1 MQKEFEIKKEYL
13 INMPEA
19 TEKEENISKKDA
31 RKKRHKLGYNK
42 WIVKNIPFYFFIS
55 ALAIV
60 YIANGHYAD
69 KMMRKINETEKN
81 LKEMEYEY
89 KTVKQQVI
97 FRSKESEL
105 AKAVEPLGLK
115 PLIVPPMRIVDTL
128 KEK

>member
-1 MQKEFEIKKEYL
+1 MTPEKNINEEKKAKA
-13 INMPEA
+13 PH
-19 TEKEENISKKDA
+19 KKHQ
-31 RKKRHKLGYNK
+31 RNLMYNK
-42 WIVKNIPFYFFIS
+42 WLVKNIPFYFFIS
-55 ALAIV
+55 AIAIV

-69 KMMRKINETEKN
+69 KTMRKINETEKN
-81 LKEMEYEY
+81 LKEMEYEF

-115 PLIVPPMRIVDTL
+115 PLVVPPLRIVDTL

>member
-1 MQKEFEIKKEYL
+1 MTPEKNSNEEKKLNTAY
-13 INMPEA
+13 
-19 TEKEENISKKDA
+19 KKN
-31 RKKRHKLGYNK
+31 KRNLMYNR

-55 ALAIV
+55 AIAIV

-69 KMMRKINETEKN
+69 KTMRKINETENN
-81 LKEMEYEY
+81 LKEMEYEF

-115 PLIVPPMRIVDTL
+115 PLLVPPLRIVDTL
-128 KEK
+128 GTK

>member
-1 MQKEFEIKKEYL
+1 MQEE
-13 INMPEA
+13 
-19 TEKEENISKKDA
+19 TGKEEKKSIKA
-31 RKKRHKLGYNK
+31 AKKKRHKLAYNR

-69 KMMRKINETEKN
+69 KTMRKINETEKN

-89 KTVKQQVI
+89 KTAKQQVI

-115 PLIVPPMRIVDTL
+115 PLVVPPLRIIDTL
-128 KEK
+128 EEK

>member
-1 MQKEFEIKKEYL
+1 MIS
-13 INMPEA
+13 
-19 TEKEENISKKDA
+19 EKNISEDKKA
-31 RKKRHKLGYNK
+31 KTYQKKRSRNLMYNR

-55 ALAIV
+55 AIAIV

-69 KMMRKINETEKN
+69 KTMRKINETEKN
-81 LKEMEYEY
+81 LKEMEYEF

-115 PLIVPPMRIVDTL
+115 PLVVPPLRIIDTL
-128 KEK
+128 EEK